1 MQTLKA
7 AKMDRMISKPNM
19 TFDYKLDDI
28 RHNCPLAVGHS
39 ALHFLSHFV
48 YPWETSEKNDP
59 KEEPFEKTTQVFPNC
74 HRRSFL
80 VSRLRPQFKVR
91 NGNGEHDEC
100 YRNPRRDDAVA
111 RKFSYDATYQR

>member
-1 MQTLKA
+1 MTLGIIAHSPQAIRRFISYVNSYTLGKQ
-7 AKMDRMISKPNM
+7 AKKI
-19 TFDYKLDDI
+19 
-28 RHNCPLAVGHS
+28 
-39 ALHFLSHFV
+39 
-48 YPWETSEKNDP
+48 DP
-59 KEEPFEKTTQVFPNC
+59 KEETFEKTTQVFANC

-100 YRNPRRDDAVA
+100 YRNPRRNDGVA